1 MIARMNPRA
10 VGFDVPDHLAAIA
23 PPAQL
28 VAIEPD
34 PRQHCGCARLCAECA
49 AESAYGYEEA
59 DSDIAAEYVA
69 ADEVAE
75 LVMEV
80 REAAGLLDWIAHNV
94 DLPAHL
100 RPSFRELDRRARNL
114 SKRADELMEAA

>member
-1 MIARMNPRA
+1 MNPRA
-10 VGFDVPDHLAAIA
+10 VGFDVPDHLAAIT
-23 PPAQL
+23 PPVQL
-28 VAIEPD
+28 VEIEPD
-34 PRQHCGCARLCAECA
+34 PRQHCGCVRLCAECRA
-49 AESAYGYEEA
+49 SDYGYEEA

-80 REAAGLLDWIAHNV
+80 REATGLLNWISHNV
-94 DLPAHL
+94 ELPAHL
-100 RPSFRELDRRARNL
+100 RQSFRELDRRARGL